1 MYDNFRDFTEDAEFY
16 AAGEGIP
23 VKILE
28 PDGDTVMPA
37 TFAADSWVLSIHGG
51 WIIYCHERSVSPEVG
66 QACEAGMIIAPSG
79 GEYAATGT
87 GARWYGPRATI
98 ERINVGIKGLKQ

>member
-37 TFAADSWVLSIHGG
+37 TFAADS
-51 WIIYCHERSVSPEVG
+51 
-66 QACEAGMIIAPSG
+66 
-79 GEYAATGT
+79 
-87 GARWYGPRATI
+87 
-98 ERINVGIKGLKQ
+98 